1 VVNRPSMQTSS
12 LTASAPARRRSVHRL
27 GQEVIRCPRTTSASI
42 RVHGLW
48 QMAAI
53 GLPVPANS
61 LTKLDRIPVDAQQV
75 GGPPDF
81 PDRYDVGVVAL
92 SDDLHIFARFGEP
105 VPEHGAPATVTTG
118 FLRTEADRPVYGPVF
133 APGGG
138 PASRQAG
145 EARRGPATA
154 GPAAWPEPASLAV
167 SVSGVATTSFGRLD
181 RPAEELAAE
190 AALTAVADAGQAGQ
204 GRVDVAEPRR
214 TRAGVSRPGGPFPRQ
229 AQVCRQRPGEAELGV
244 RSHDDPGPTGS
255 LSGGRADSGALTS
268 CAPAD
273 V

>member
-27 GQEVIRCPRTTSASI
+27 GQEVNRWPRTTSASI

-75 GGPPDF
+75 GGPPGF

-105 VPEHGAPATVTTG
+105 VPEHGAPVTVTTG

-154 GPAAWPEPASLAV
+154 GPAGLGVTLPALYALVGDAYQTRYGTLPDAFAEVVVRSRQAAAANPGATAA
-167 SVSGVATTSFGRLD
+167 SRSPGSRSSPPGPSPTRFSPGPGPSGYGG
-181 RPAEELAAE
+181 PAPWR
-190 AALTAVADAGQAGQ
+190 AVAGIWEAGLA
-204 GRVDVAEPRR
+204 
-214 TRAGVSRPGGPFPRQ
+214 
-229 AQVCRQRPGEAELGV
+229 
-244 RSHDDPGPTGS
+244 
-255 LSGGRADSGALTS
+255 RADPRPHGDANSPDG
-268 CAPAD
+268 
-273 V
+273 